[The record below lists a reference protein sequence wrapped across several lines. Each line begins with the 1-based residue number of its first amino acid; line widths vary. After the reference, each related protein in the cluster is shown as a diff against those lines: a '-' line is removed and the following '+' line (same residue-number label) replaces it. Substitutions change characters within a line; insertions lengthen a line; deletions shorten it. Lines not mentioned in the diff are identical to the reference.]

1 MIFFL
6 MKNRLNMKTNEE
18 TLGNTNFK
26 GKMEEKA
33 VEDEHCR
40 GQRNSERTSIPNFKT
55 GDRFN

>member
-6 MKNRLNMKTNEE
+6 MKNRLNMKTNEG

-33 VEDEHCR
+33 VKNTAKR
-40 GQRNSERTSIPNFKT
+40 SEK
-55 GDRFN
+55 